1 MNPLLWRSEHQV
13 ALLLG
18 VVVGIALGF
27 VIGYIHHNIHFENA
41 EEFSR
46 HLTGGS
52 ALRWGVF
59 GALVGGTIIYMR
71 QLLHE

>member
-1 MNPLLWRSEHQV
+1 MNPLQWRSGHQV

-27 VIGYIHHNIHFENA
+27 VTGYMHHDIHFENA
-41 EEFSR
+41 AALSIY
-46 HLTGGS
+46 LTKGS
-52 ALRWGVF
+52 PLRWGVF
-59 GALVGGTIIYMR
+59 GALVGGTIIYIR